1 MERVIAVSMQLRTAI
16 FLLLMLAAPVAFSA
30 QPGIALFYGANLPWD
45 ELRAFDIVVVEP
57 LHVPDP
63 KAHANDK
70 TELFAYVS
78 VGEADSGRS
87 YLKEIPDAWKSGRNS
102 DWGSVVLDQARPEWP
117 AFFAER
123 VIKPL
128 WDAGYRG
135 FFLDTLDSYQII
147 AKTEADRAR
156 QEAGLVAVIRE
167 LRKRYPEARLIF
179 NRGFEILPQVHNE
192 VYVVAAESLFQGWN
206 QARKAYQPVPTAD
219 REWLLRELN
228 QVKQKYGLP
237 VLAIDYVQPGKR
249 DLARATAA
257 RIRDLGF
264 VPWVTNSGL
273 DMLGVGDVEV
283 MPRKVL
289 MIQNGADSEYDLV
302 STQGLRFGTMP
313 LNYLGYA
320 VEYLDARHPLP
331 AYPLAGRYAGV
342 VVWLD
347 KPAGKEGK
355 TLATWLEKQVASGI
369 PVALLGEMDFLFAG
383 EAAKRLGLKYSTVPA
398 GRAPLRIVRRDPI
411 ARFEAEPVQDRQSFF
426 SLQAT
431 GGKPLLTFLDER
443 DNSQEAIAL
452 TPWGG
457 YAINPHVLVD
467 LLGVQR
473 KKDGEDDGGKN
484 VRWVINP
491 IEFMRQALK
500 LPDMP
505 VPDVT
510 TESGRRLLM
519 VHMDGDGFASK
530 AEFPGSPYAAEVLRD
545 RILQKYPLPATIS
558 VIQGEI
564 APNGMYP
571 ALSSTLEKIAR
582 DIFAMPQVEIASHT
596 FSHPFSWEMAS
607 QKNKAGDES
616 YHLSIPGYTFNLQSE
631 IPGSI
636 RYIETR
642 LAPPGKRV
650 KVFLWSGNCNAGADA
665 LELTDRSGVMNMN
678 DGDTLITRSN
688 PSLALVAPIGVAKN
702 GRFQVFAPNQNE
714 NVYTNNW
721 LGPFYGYE
729 RAIETFEMTDTP
741 YRLKPIDIY
750 FHTYSASK
758 PASLRAL
765 DKVFRWAMAQ
775 DATPVHASDYIRK
788 VLDFNRLVVARTPEG
803 WRVRGAENLR
813 ELRAPVVLGQP
824 DPGTSQAV
832 AGYNRHGDSHYLH
845 LADSAAEIRFRPA
858 AASAPYLVSANARAE
873 RLTRVSTAEGSTLG
887 LTLRGQVPLKFALA
901 LDARCSVRA
910 EGHPINAVS
919 KGNGIGH
926 FSVRK
931 HAIEELRVH
940 CPR

>member
-1 MERVIAVSMQLRTAI
+1 MPLRSVL
-16 FLLLMLAAPVAFSA
+16 FLLLMLAASVAFA
-30 QPGIALFYGANLPWD
+30 GQPSIALFYGANPPWD
-45 ELRAFDIVVVEP
+45 ELSAFDIAVVEP
-57 LHVPDP
+57 QHVPDP

-70 TELFAYVS
+70 TALFAYVS
-78 VGEADSGRS
+78 VGEVDADRP
-87 YLKEIPDAWKSGRNS
+87 YLKVIPDSWKSGRNS
-102 DWGSVVLDQARPEWP
+102 DWGSVVLDQAQPGWP
-117 AFFAER
+117 AFFADQ

-135 FFLDTLDSYQII
+135 FFLDTLDTYHLF

-179 NRGFEILPQVHNE
+179 NRGFEILPQVHQE
-192 VYVVAAESLFQGWN
+192 AFAVAAESVFQGWS
-206 QARKAYQPVPTAD
+206 QARKAYQPVPVAD
-219 REWLLRELN
+219 REWLLGQLN
-228 QVKQKYGLP
+228 RVKQEYGLP
-237 VLAIDYVQPGKR
+237 VLAIDYVPPGKR
-249 DLARATAA
+249 DLARTTAA
-257 RIRDLGF
+257 SIRELGF
-264 VPWVTNSGL
+264 IPWVSNPEL
-273 DMLGVGDVEV
+273 DMLGVGEIEV

-302 STQGLRFGTMP
+302 YTQGLRFGTMP
-313 LNYLGYA
+313 LNYLGYT
-320 VEYLDARHPLP
+320 VEYLDARQPLP
-331 AYPLAGRYAGV
+331 AYQLAGRYAGV

-355 TLATWLEKQVASGI
+355 PLAAWLEKQVADGV

-383 EAAKRLGLKYSTVPA
+383 GVAKRLGLKYSTLPI
-398 GRAPLRIVRRDPI
+398 GRAPLRITRREPI
-411 ARFEAEPVQDRQSFF
+411 ARFEVEPVLERQSFF

-431 GGKPLLTFLDER
+431 GGKALLTLKDER

-473 KKDGEDDGGKN
+473 KKEGEDDGGKN
-484 VRWVINP
+484 IRWVINP

-530 AEFPGSPYAAEVLRD
+530 AEFPGAPYAAEVLRD
-545 RILQKYPLPATIS
+545 RILKKYPLPATIS

-564 APNGMYP
+564 ASNGMYP

-582 DIFAMPQVEIASHT
+582 DIFAMPQVEIASHS

-607 QKNKAGDES
+607 QKNRTGDES
-616 YHLSIPGYTFNLQSE
+616 YHLSIPGYTFDLQSE

-636 RYIETR
+636 RYIESR

-650 KVFLWSGNCNAGADA
+650 KIFLWTGNCNAGADA
-665 LELTDRSGVMNMN
+665 LALTERSGVLNMN

-688 PSLALVAPIGVAKN
+688 PSLALVAPLGVAKK
-702 GRFQVFAPNQNE
+702 GRFQVYAPNQNE

-721 LGPFYGYE
+721 TGPFYGYE
-729 RAIETFEMTDTP
+729 RVIETFELTGAP

-758 PASLRAL
+758 PASLNAL
-765 DKVFRWAMAQ
+765 DKVFRWALEQ
-775 DATPVHASDYIRK
+775 ETTPVQASDYIRK
-788 VLDFNRLVVARTPEG
+788 VLDFNRLVVARSPDG
-803 WRVRGAENLR
+803 WRVRGTENLR
-813 ELRAPVVLGQP
+813 ELRASATLGQP
-824 DPGTSQAV
+824 DLGASRSV
-832 AGYNRHGDSHYLH
+832 AGFNRQGDSLYLH
-845 LADSAAEIRFRPA
+845 LAGGEAEIRFRQA
-858 AASAPYLVSANARAE
+858 AAPMPYLISANARVE
-873 RLTRVSTAEGSTLG
+873 RMARISAADGSTLS

-910 EGHPINAVS
+910 DGHPINATS
-919 KGNGIGH
+919 KGDAISH
-926 FSVRK
+926 FSIRN

-940 CPR
+940 CSR